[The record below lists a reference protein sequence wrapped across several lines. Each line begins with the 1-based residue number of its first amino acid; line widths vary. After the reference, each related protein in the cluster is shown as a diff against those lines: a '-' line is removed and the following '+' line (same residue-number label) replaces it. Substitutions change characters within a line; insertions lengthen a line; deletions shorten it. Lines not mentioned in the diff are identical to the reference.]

1 MTRQE
6 LIKKGSSEVRH
17 NATAFS
23 FFKSFLIEDWG
34 AIPDGCFGCQFS
46 TYFNRWKKQVLN
58 GSTNE
63 TKEKI
68 LINKKTNMNT
78 YILKDKNFKTYFMG
92 EVLSVNSSDSEWVV
106 FLKKHEDKK
115 SLFTVLPREFSTPE
129 EKEVEAVV
137 VEAIE
142 KKNVKRTKK
151 ASVEVVK
158 DSE

>member
-6 LIKKGSSEVRH
+6 LIKKGSSEVRED
-17 NATAFS
+17 NDAIS
-23 FFKSFLIEDWG
+23 FFKKYLIEDWG
-34 AIPDGCFGCQFS
+34 KIPDGCFGCEFS
-46 TYFNRWKKQVLN
+46 KFFERWKKQVLN
-58 GSTNE
+58 GTTNQ

-68 LINKKTNMNT
+68 LINKSTNMNT

-92 EVLSVNSSDSEWVV
+92 EVLSINSSDAEWVA
-106 FLKKHEDKK
+106 FLKKHQDKK
-115 SLFTVLPREFSTPE
+115 SLFTVLPSEFSTPK
-129 EKEVEAVV
+129 EKEIEAGV

-151 ASVEVVK
+151 ASAEVVK

>member
-6 LIKKGSSEVRH
+6 LIKKGSSVVR
-17 NATAFS
+17 NDATAFS

-46 TYFNRWKKQVLN
+46 TFFERWKKQVLK
-58 GSTNE
+58 GTTIE

-68 LINKKTNMNT
+68 LTNKKINMNT
-78 YILKDKNFKTYFMG
+78 YILKDKNFRTYFMG
-92 EVLSVNSSDSEWVV
+92 EVLSVNSSDAEWVA

-115 SLFTVLPREFSTPE
+115 SLFQVLPSEFSTPK
-129 EKEVEAVV
+129 EKEEEAVV

-142 KKNVKRTKK
+142 KKNVKSTKK
-151 ASVEVVK
+151 VSVEVAK

>member
-6 LIKKGSSEVRH
+6 LIKKGSSEVRN

-46 TYFNRWKKQVLN
+46 TFFERWKKQVLN
-58 GSTNE
+58 GTTNQ
-63 TKEKI
+63 TKEVLTIK
-68 LINKKTNMNT
+68 LKNMNT

-92 EVLSVNSSDSEWVV
+92 EVLSINSSDAEWVA
-106 FLKKHEDKK
+106 FLKKHQDKK
-115 SLFTVLPREFSTPE
+115 SLFTVLPSEFSTPK
-129 EKEVEAVV
+129 EKQDEAVV

-151 ASVEVVK
+151 VSVEVVK

>member
-1 MTRQE
+1 MTREE
-6 LIKKGSSEVRH
+6 LIKKGSSYVRN

-23 FFKSFLIEDWG
+23 FLKSFIIEDWG

-58 GSTNE
+58 GTTNE

-68 LINKKTNMNT
+68 LIHKKNNMNT

-92 EVLSVNSSDSEWVV
+92 EVLSVNSSDAEWVG

-115 SLFTVLPREFSTPE
+115 SLFTVLPSEFSTPE
-129 EKEVEAVV
+129 EKEIEAVV

-142 KKNVKRTKK
+142 KKNVKLTKK

>member
-6 LIKKGSSEVRH
+6 LIKKGSSEVRN

-46 TYFNRWKKQVLN
+46 TYFQRWKKQVLN
-58 GSTNE
+58 GTTNQ

-68 LINKKTNMNT
+68 LINKSTNMST

-92 EVLSVNSSDSEWVV
+92 EVLSINSSDAEWVA

-115 SLFTVLPREFSTPE
+115 SLFMVLPSEFSTPK
-129 EKEVEAVV
+129 EKEVEAEVV
-137 VEAIE
+137 AKIE
-142 KKNVKRTKK
+142 KKNVKGTKK
-151 ASVEVVK
+151 VSAEVVK

>member
-6 LIKKGSSEVRH
+6 LIKKGSSEVRN

-23 FFKSFLIEDWG
+23 FFKAFLIEDWG

-46 TYFNRWKKQVLN
+46 TFFERWKRQVLN
-58 GSTNE
+58 GTTNE
-63 TKEKI
+63 VKEKI
-68 LINKKTNMNT
+68 LINKKINMNT

-92 EVLSVNSSDSEWVV
+92 EVLSINSSDAEWVV
-106 FLKKHEDKK
+106 YLKKHEDKK
-115 SLFTVLPREFSTPE
+115 SLFTVLPSEISTETEKKE
-129 EKEVEAVV
+129 EGKVI
-137 VEAIE
+137 EAIE
-142 KKNVKRTKK
+142 KKNVKGTKK